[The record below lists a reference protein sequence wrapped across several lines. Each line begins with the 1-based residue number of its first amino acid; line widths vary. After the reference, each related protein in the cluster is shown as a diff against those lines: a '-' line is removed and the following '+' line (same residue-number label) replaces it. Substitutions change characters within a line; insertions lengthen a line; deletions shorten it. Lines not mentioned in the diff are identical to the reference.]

1 MKRLTLAAAF
11 FALAACGGAGDDTM
25 ADTTT
30 PAMAAPGATTMAD
43 SMRPDSAGATSGATS
58 ATKAP

>member
-1 MKRLTLAAAF
+1 MKRIALAAAF
-11 FALAACGGAGDDTM
+11 LVLAACGGAGDNPT

-30 PAMAAPGATTMAD
+30 PAMAAPGATTTAD
-43 SMRPDSAGATSGATS
+43 SMRPDSAGATSGATT